1 MVEYLSDAWI
11 AALDTALHA
20 CTELA
25 TLGPL
30 VIEQVVRDVPGRG
43 VVRYRC
49 EVSPVGTRVV
59 AGGDGRPDLRLTT
72 DYVTAAAIARGY
84 ENAQSALADGRL
96 RLGGDVGALARH
108 AAALAA
114 LSDATAELR
123 ATTTYDAP

>member
-1 MVEYLSDAWI
+1 VEYLSDAWI
-11 AALDTALHA
+11 GALDTALRG

-49 EVSPVGTRVV
+49 EVSDAGTRVV

-72 DYVTAAAIARGY
+72 DYPTAVAIARGH

-96 RLGGDVGALARH
+96 RLGGDVEDLARH

-114 LSDATAELR
+114 LRDATAELR
-123 ATTTYDAP
+123 ATTTYDSP